1 MESKLTRQET
11 LDAFLYRIFL
21 WEVWNLSLLLDEPP
35 EVVIERLAVMLRA
48 LEIFDSVGNEPSEAL
63 EVLEE
68 PSFQLIPV
76 VD

>member
-1 MESKLTRQET
+1 MGSKLARQET

-21 WEVWNLSLLLDEPP
+21 WEVWNLRFLLDEPP
-35 EVVIERLAVMLRA
+35 KVVIERLAVMLGA
-48 LEIFDSVGNEPSEAL
+48 FEIFDSVCSEPSEAL
-63 EVLEE
+63 KVLEE

>member
-1 MESKLTRQET
+1 MHFS
-11 LDAFLYRIFL
+11 YRIFL

-35 EVVIERLAVMLRA
+35 EVVTERLAVMLGA
-48 LEIFDSVGNEPSEAL
+48 LEIFDSVGSEPSETL
-63 EVLEE
+63 EVLKE

>member
-1 MESKLTRQET
+1 MRSKLARQET
-11 LDAFLYRIFL
+11 FDAFLYRIFL

-35 EVVIERLAVMLRA
+35 EVVIERLTVMLGA
-48 LEIFDSVGNEPSEAL
+48 FEVFDSVGSEPSEAL